1 MRCHKAKA
9 KIEMADWTD
18 PELADHLKICPS
30 CAKLAQ
36 AQSILDSAAKTV
48 KNQTAFQPSD
58 LSVIKAN
65 LAARQSQKELSFMS
79 KVRNTFASHRG
90 LGFGLASVAVILL
103 FLTLVPLPYQRIA
116 GYDVSFAGVEGVVSG
131 DQMQKAMS
139 AIGHRNVPIKVVA
152 SENGVNYEF
161 QSLQSLQAAKEVATA
176 FAALTKTKVSP
187 QIMPNIETVSASLYA
202 QAREKERR
210 VEIEVNGEG
219 KTDEQIKAEIEA
231 KLAAQGLGCTLVYI
245 KTDSTGGSREIK
257 LQIEEAEKCAPG
269 SAGPTIEIDARG
281 KTDEQVK
288 SEIEAKMAAQGH
300 PDAQVIIHSE
310 GADSTRKLEIRI
322 EDTDTTKH

>member
-18 PELADHLKICPS
+18 AELVAHLKSCPS

-116 GYDVSFAGVEGVVSG
+116 GYDVSFAGVEGVVAG

-139 AIGHRNVPIKVVA
+139 AIGHGNVPIKVVA

-231 KLAAQGLGCTLVYI
+231 KLAAEGCAGSLVYL
-245 KTDSTGGSREIK
+245 KTDSTGKKEIK
-257 LQIEEAEKCAPG
+257 LEIQTTD
-269 SAGPTIEIDARG
+269 SASCQLGATIEVGTHG
-281 KTDEQVK
+281 KTDDQIKAEVA
-288 SEIEAKMAAQGH
+288 AKLAAQGH
-300 PDAQVIIHSE
+300 PNAKVEINSQGS
-310 GADSTRKLEIRI
+310 DSTRKVEIRI
-322 EDTDTTKH
+322 EDIDTTGH